1 MPDCGAG
8 FIEWTKK
15 AELKEMRAFFKS
27 ITIDDRLQILA
38 KESENGDDIGDW
50 LIRYEAPAFTVPAVE
65 LIEPEPEALPAVEE
79 TPFWEDIPQISDADF
94 KRNCEVLDFWN
105 KRLNLYDDNSFMAV
119 DGVLNPDIK
128 AVIIKHVKVIH
139 EDNSSAVLSLKF
151 LEKIKNSITR

>member
-50 LIRYEAPAFTVPAVE
+50 LIRYEAPAFTVPPVE
-65 LIEPEPEALPAVEE
+65 LIEPAPEALPAVVE
-79 TPFWEDIPQISDADF
+79 TPFWENVPQISDAEF
-94 KRNCEVLDFWN
+94 KRNCEVLDWWN
-105 KRLNLYDDNSFMAV
+105 KRLDLPI
-119 DGVLNPDIK
+119 DG
-128 AVIIKHVKVIH
+128 
-139 EDNSSAVLSLKF
+139 
-151 LEKIKNSITR
+151 T